1 MAKFKMELPT
11 EIMNDI
17 KHIYNNTEDIFGGMT
32 RAGAECVLA
41 QAKQNAPS
49 LISKYG
55 KLSVTYRTPSDGG
68 INTKVYFSGYIP
80 FSTPNRLY
88 FARRGGGGTMYYTEK
103 GVPVDFL
110 AIMYE
115 YGRSNAPFPKKPF
128 FRKSFKK
135 DKIVEFMLN
144 YQAKKSGGLLE

>member
-1 MAKFKMELPT
+1 
-11 EIMNDI
+11 
-17 KHIYNNTEDIFGGMT
+17 
-32 RAGAECVLA
+32 
-41 QAKQNAPS
+41 
-49 LISKYG
+49 
-55 KLSVTYRTPSDGG
+55 
-68 INTKVYFSGYIP
+68 
-80 FSTPNRLY
+80 
-88 FARRGGGGTMYYTEK
+88 MYYTEK